1 MMMVAG
7 EQRLFAGEALGAFI
21 AGSHWDEI
29 PRALRH
35 EAKRSLLNALGC
47 ALGVAWDPA
56 VETAVRVMAPFSGPE
71 RATVIGR
78 PERLDAMGACFVN
91 TIAANLLD
99 YDDTHLETVIHPTA
113 PVAPPLLALAE
124 LRGFSG
130 VEVLHA
136 FLLGAEVECR
146 IGASVSPGHYDRGW
160 HITSTTGV
168 FGAAAGCA
176 RLLGLDARQC
186 WHALGIAA
194 SQSAGLVENLPSAA
208 KNVGMGNAA
217 RNGLLAALLAQA
229 GYEAAPAAIEGPLGW
244 ARAMGDV
251 PEPSRIFDGLG
262 MHWEFGRN
270 TYKPYPA
277 GIVFHAII
285 DAGLDLRQRVPAEAV
300 ESVIVEG
307 DQLLLDRGD
316 RIVRTARDSRVSIHH
331 CVAVSMLRG
340 AAGVGEFEAP
350 AVQDPAL
357 AALRAKTRARL
368 DPALPRG
375 AARVTLRDTAGREH
389 VSLVTEPRGSAG
401 CPMTDRELEA
411 KFRQN
416 AALSGREGEAGSW
429 FDHIWELE
437 GITNLAHFVRSF
449 ASSPR

>member
-1 MMMVAG
+1 MDADA
-7 EQRLFAGEALGAFI
+7 ERPFAGEALGAFV
-21 AGSHWDEI
+21 AGSRWEDI
-29 PRALRH
+29 PPASRH
-35 EAKRSLLNALGC
+35 EARRSLLNVLGC
-47 ALGVAWDPA
+47 ALGVARDPA
-56 VETAVRVMAPFSGPE
+56 VETAARVMAPFSGLE

-78 PERLDAMGACFVN
+78 AERLDAMGASFVN
-91 TIAANLLD
+91 TLAANLLD
-99 YDDTHLETVIHPTA
+99 YDDTHLETVIHPA
-113 PVAPPLLALAE
+113 AAVASPLLALAE
-124 LRGFSG
+124 LRGHTG
-130 VEVLHA
+130 AEVLHA
-136 FLLGAEVECR
+136 FILGAEVECR
-146 IGASVSPGHYDRGW
+146 IGAAVSPGHYDRGW

-168 FGAAAGCA
+168 FGAAAACA
-176 RLLGLDARQC
+176 RLLRLDARQG

-217 RNGLLAALLAQA
+217 RNGLLAALLSQA

-251 PEPSRIFDGLG
+251 PDLPRILEGLG
-262 MHWEFGRN
+262 TDWEFARN

-277 GIVFHAII
+277 GIVFHAVI

-300 ESVIVEG
+300 ESVVVEG

-340 AAGVGEFEAP
+340 AAGVAEFETP
-350 AVQDPAL
+350 AVQDPAIT
-357 AALRAKTRARL
+357 ALRAKVRVRL
-368 DPALPRG
+368 DAALPRG

-389 VSLVTEPRGSAG
+389 VSLVTEARGSAG

-411 KFRQN
+411 KFRRN
-416 AALSGREGEAGSW
+416 AAMVGREGEAGQW
-429 FDHIWELE
+429 CEEIWRLE
-437 GITNLAHFVRSF
+437 RMTNLASLIGSF
-449 ASSPR
+449 AAP